1 VVLVAV
7 TVALQM
13 LLGGLV
19 SSHYAGL
26 ACAYFPTCDGVSIAP
41 SLTGVVGLH
50 VLHRLN
56 GFLLL
61 VAVAALSWMTARDS
75 RLGFFAFL
83 GLRLVLLQIFV
94 GVMNV
99 LLRLPFAITALH
111 SAVAAA
117 IVLTTA
123 LLVREVVR
131 ARGGRAAVRSSS
143 PGARVA
149 EAS

>member
-1 VVLVAV
+1 
-7 TVALQM
+7 
-13 LLGGLV
+13 
-19 SSHYAGL
+19 
-26 ACAYFPTCDGVSIAP
+26 
-41 SLTGVVGLH
+41 

-99 LLRLPFAITALH
+99 LLRLPFAVTALH

-131 ARGGRAAVRSSS
+131 ARGGRTAVRSSS